1 MFGKIKQ
8 PKAAKQE
15 KPTPAKPEEGAKKQ
29 TR

>member
-1 MFGKIKQ
+1 LKKKQ
-8 PKAAKQE
+8 PKAPKQE